1 MPKPQT
7 KHRVVCSFTEKQW
20 TGRPDDGAG
29 ALFGRLS
36 VAGLVLCFLLM
47 GLFPGLRDLAAVL
60 LFVAMFA
67 TTFTAV
73 SILAISSRERA
84 FLQGVTASVNEVIR
98 ELSVDSAAQLGPDE
112 LRSLL
117 VNGKTRP
124 LSVNGVAGL
133 ELKVIRNTSPKTSL
147 HAKPIIKPITTT
159 YVVLAAT
166 APDYGVESFDRL
178 LEAVTADPDAKS
190 LGAG

>member
-1 MPKPQT
+1 MPNPRA
-7 KHRVVCSFTEKQW
+7 KHRVICSFTDKEW

-47 GLFPGLRDLAAVL
+47 GVFPGLTDVAAVV
-60 LFVAMFA
+60 LFVATFA

-73 SILAISSRERA
+73 SILAKSSRERA

-98 ELSVDSAAQLGPDE
+98 ELSVDKAAQLGADE
-112 LRSLL
+112 LRLLL
-117 VNGKTRP
+117 VSGKTRP
-124 LSVNGVAGL
+124 LAVNGVAGL

-147 HAKPIIKPITTT
+147 HAKPILKPVTTT

-166 APDYGVESFDRL
+166 SPDYGVESFDRL
-178 LEAVTADPDAKS
+178 LEAVTADPGSTSA
-190 LGAG
+190 GAG

>member
-7 KHRVVCSFTEKQW
+7 KHRVVCSFTDKQW

-73 SILAISSRERA
+73 SILAKSSRERS

-112 LRSLL
+112 LLSLL

-159 YVVLAAT
+159 YVALAAT